1 MSINSLKGTEKGI
14 VYKLRNLVVQS
25 FLPHHQRVTIEFKI
39 RCVKTLLGEIKASFD
54 WHNPDDNETVLL
66 PPLH

>member
-1 MSINSLKGTEKGI
+1 MKGTEKCT
-14 VYKLRNLVVQS
+14 VYKLSSLVDQS
-25 FLPHHQRVTIEFKI
+25 FSPDYHRATMQFKI
-39 RCVKTLLGEIKASFD
+39 RGIKTLLDEIKASFD